1 MKGNRVAT
9 ALMTFILIAAIAG
22 QSAQAEPAST
32 STTEGKQVVYIDERD
47 YEGELLQCVKLIN
60 RNINYMNE
68 EDNAANRAILTS
80 GYKTRVSEFTP
91 GFRVVE
97 AKLRNMGKNHSGEY
111 VAYVD
116 VDSKLEKKPM
126 ITTIMYVL
134 KQENNKWLID
144 QTD

>member
-1 MKGNRVAT
+1 MNGNRIT
-9 ALMTFILIAAIAG
+9 AALLTFILIAAILG
-22 QSAQAEPAST
+22 HRAQAEPSAS
-32 STTEGKQVVYIDERD
+32 SDSKQVAYIDESD
-47 YEGELLQCVKLIN
+47 YEGEILQCVKLIN

-68 EDNAANRAILTS
+68 EDNAANKAILTS
-80 GYKTRVSEFTP
+80 GYKTRIGEFTP
-91 GFRVVE
+91 GFRVSE
-97 AKLRNMGKNHSGEY
+97 AKLRNVGKNQYGEY

-116 VDSKLEKKPM
+116 LDSKLEKKPM